1 VAAGTGIISGPID
14 MKELFALQR
23 KNKEDTGMDHTR
35 LYLKKGRQSVLA
47 FIIFLALLL
56 AGAQAAWAFTAVIY
70 SPAHPNTS
78 YTVDFNTFDELFA
91 TIEADPPANH
101 IPGFDAVNDPLK
113 VDINYAGALVTLDIP
128 AASTDVTVAVP
139 ALGLTQTFTGATRG
153 AALTSA
159 ETEFTDDP
167 NGTVAA
173 LDNYVETSSQSDGDS
188 FGSCFITSVF

>member
-1 VAAGTGIISGPID
+1 

-70 SPAHPNTS
+70 SPAHPNVS

-91 TIEADPPANH
+91 TIKADPPANH
-101 IPGFDAVNDPLK
+101 IPGFDAVSDPLK
-113 VDINYAGALVTLDIP
+113 VDANYAGAMVTANIP
-128 AASTDVTVAVP
+128 ADSTDVTVAAP
-139 ALGLTQTFTGATRG
+139 ALGDDYTQTFKGATRG

-159 ETEFTDDP
+159 ETEFANDP

-173 LDNYVETSSQSDGDS
+173 LDSYVGQTSSQSDGDS